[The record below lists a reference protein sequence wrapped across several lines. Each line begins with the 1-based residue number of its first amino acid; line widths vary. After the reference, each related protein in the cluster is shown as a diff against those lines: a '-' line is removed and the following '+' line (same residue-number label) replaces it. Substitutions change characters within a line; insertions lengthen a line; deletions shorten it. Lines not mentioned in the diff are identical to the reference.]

1 MVDLGSL
8 ICLLSLAVQ
17 ALKLGML
24 GFIIIGDV
32 GRERRERSY
41 WQGWEGRC
49 CSWTSEWDIVS
60 ALSR

>member
-32 GRERRERSY
+32 GRERRER
-41 WQGWEGRC
+41 ELLARAGRQMLQLDC
-49 CSWTSEWDIVS
+49 
-60 ALSR
+60 